1 MTWIHIKNEVYQPC
15 IRDCYIVKRSQ
26 MYFMQ
31 VYFTYD
37 KFSFN
42 KNSLVDII
50 LHINIRT
57 CWSVTET
64 LQCDRNEYPH
74 RNERLM
80 WFSKLSW
87 LWLWLRKVTVFIC
100 IWIVICRRGV
110 ADAVSIWFLCS
121 VVVLGLII
129 VLPSQSY
136 HIKDSFMNV

>member
-1 MTWIHIKNEVYQPC
+1 MKLNVSNISLQTVTNRVVLFKQVDLCSYSNMTWIHIKNEVYQPC
-15 IRDCYIVKRSQ
+15 IRDCSIIKRSQ

-64 LQCDRNEYPH
+64 FQC
-74 RNERLM
+74 
-80 WFSKLSW
+80 
-87 LWLWLRKVTVFIC
+87 
-100 IWIVICRRGV
+100 
-110 ADAVSIWFLCS
+110 
-121 VVVLGLII
+121 
-129 VLPSQSY
+129 
-136 HIKDSFMNV
+136 